1 MTQAAVN
8 NAIVLYRLAVERRDV
23 EEAQRVYFVTEKL
36 AQTLANPLIPLT
48 KKYDIIE
55 KVYGFESEP
64 KLITSFIK
72 EMVKLGYA
80 AEMNEIFE
88 AYYRYWDEKNH
99 IIRAELISAEAAT
112 DEEAKDAYFFVT
124 DLKGSYYYART
135 LSEHNANCKTAA
147 AVNKS
152 MNTEK

>member
-88 AYYRYWDEKNH
+88 AYY
-99 IIRAELISAEAAT
+99 IL
-112 DEEAKDAYFFVT
+112 
-124 DLKGSYYYART
+124 G
-135 LSEHNANCKTAA
+135 
-147 AVNKS
+147 
-152 MNTEK
+152 

>member
-135 LSEHNANCKTAA
+135 LSEHNANCQTAA
-147 AVNKS
+147 EVNK
-152 MNTEK
+152 TVK

>member
-23 EEAQRVYFVTEKL
+23 EEAHESILCDRRLHSLLKI
-36 AQTLANPLIPLT
+36 PLIPILT

-64 KLITSFIK
+64 KLITSFLK

-88 AYYRYWDEKNH
+88 AYYRYWDEKNQV
-99 IIRAELISAEAAT
+99 S
-112 DEEAKDAYFFVT
+112 
-124 DLKGSYYYART
+124 
-135 LSEHNANCKTAA
+135 
-147 AVNKS
+147 
-152 MNTEK
+152 